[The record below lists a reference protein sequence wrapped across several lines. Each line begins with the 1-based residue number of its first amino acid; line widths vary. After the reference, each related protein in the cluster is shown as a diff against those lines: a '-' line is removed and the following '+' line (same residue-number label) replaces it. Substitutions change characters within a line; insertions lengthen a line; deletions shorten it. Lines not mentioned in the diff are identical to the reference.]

1 MTLLIHWL
9 IMLGMDLQDWLKQ
22 EHGRQAA
29 LARHLGIKPPQ
40 VADWI
45 SRDKPIPLVHMAA
58 IEVFTEGAVTRRD
71 MRPED
76 FAHIWPELAD
86 TTATD
91 LVRSVRASMNQPQ
104 TSET

>member
-1 MTLLIHWL
+1 MPVMELH
-9 IMLGMDLQDWLKQ
+9 DWLKQ

-45 SRDKPIPLVHMAA
+45 SGDKPVPVVHMAA
-58 IEVFTEGAVTRRD
+58 IEVFTEGAVTRRE
-71 MRPED
+71 MRPDD
-76 FAHIWPELAD
+76 FARIWPELAD

-91 LVRSVRASMNQPQ
+91 LVRRVTASMQAL
-104 TSET
+104 EA

>member
-1 MTLLIHWL
+1 MPVMELH
-9 IMLGMDLQDWLKQ
+9 DWLKQ

-45 SRDKPIPLVHMAA
+45 SGDKPVPVVHMAA
-58 IEVFTEGAVTRRD
+58 IEVHTNGAVTRRE
-71 MRPED
+71 MRPDD
-76 FAHIWPELAD
+76 FSRIWPELAD

-91 LVRSVRASMNQPQ
+91 LVRRVTASMQAL
-104 TSET
+104 EA

>member
-1 MTLLIHWL
+1 MPVMELH
-9 IMLGMDLQDWLKQ
+9 DWLKQ

-45 SRDKPIPLVHMAA
+45 SGDKPVPVVHMAA
-58 IEVFTEGAVTRRD
+58 IEAFTNGAVTRRE
-71 MRPED
+71 MRPDD

-91 LVRSVRASMNQPQ
+91 LVRSIKASMQQ
-104 TSET
+104 TPTVEV

>member
-1 MTLLIHWL
+1 MGNTIRFMNKLK
-9 IMLGMDLQDWLKQ
+9 DWLDEKN
-22 EHGRQAA
+22 GRRAE
-29 LARHLGIKPPQ
+29 LARMLSVPQ
-40 VADWI
+40 SFVSKLA
-45 SRDKPIPLVHMAA
+45 SGERPIPIHHMAA
-58 IEVFTEGAVTRRD
+58 IEVMTQGAVTRRD

-104 TSET
+104 TSEI

>member
-1 MTLLIHWL
+1 MSWL

-22 EHGRQAA
+22 EYGRQAA

-40 VADWI
+40 VAGWI

-58 IEVFTEGAVTRRD
+58 IEVFTDGAVTRRD

-86 TTATD
+86 TKATE
-91 LVRSVRASMNQPQ
+91 LVRSVKASMNQPQ

>member
-1 MTLLIHWL
+1 MSWL
-9 IMLGMDLQDWLKQ
+9 IMPVMELHDWLKQ

-45 SRDKPIPLVHMAA
+45 SGDKPVPVVHMAA
-58 IEVFTEGAVTRRD
+58 IEVFTEGAVTRRE
-71 MRPED
+71 MRPDD
-76 FAHIWPELAD
+76 FARIWPELAD

-91 LVRSVRASMNQPQ
+91 LVRRVTASMQAL
-104 TSET
+104 EA